1 MTKLEDFIPVCV
13 PENAAEI
20 RAMYKRQR
28 ERIAELEAELAE
40 AVAEDEARAMLEEA
54 YARFE
59 QIESE
64 IAELEQDNG

>member
-28 ERIAELEAELAE
+28 ERIAELEAEVDEWARATAE
-40 AVAEDEARAMLEEA
+40 AEAEARARAEDEAWFREN
-54 YARFE
+54 
-59 QIESE
+59 QS
-64 IAELEQDNG
+64 